1 MTHYKLNRQEQSAT
15 GWTDKIVVTHADLTE
30 SAANT
35 AQVIQLI
42 SVPAGAA
49 VSNAAF
55 RLVTGFQDLDDNA
68 FNSVTVTVGDGGSAA
83 RFVPSSQVCEDGSE
97 VDFWATSA
105 ATNSLPYAYL
115 VADTVDATFSS
126 MAAKSLVNLDAGEIH
141 IFLRVAPLASV

>member
-35 AQVIQLI
+35 AQTIALI
-42 SVPAGAA
+42 SVPAGAVVA
-49 VSNAAF
+49 NAAF

-68 FNSVTVTVGDGGSAA
+68 FNGVTVVVGDGGSTA
-83 RFVPSSQVCEDGSE
+83 RFIGSTQVCEDGSE

-105 ATNSLPYAYL
+105 ATSTQPYAYL
-115 VADTVDATFSS
+115 VADTVDAIFSS
-126 MAAKSLVNLDAGEIH
+126 MAAKNLAALDAGEMH